1 MKLNELAPP
10 AGGVRKNRKRV
21 GRGPGSGW
29 GKTSG
34 RGQNGQNS
42 RSGGGVRV
50 GFEGGQM
57 PLQRRL
63 PKRGFKNIFK
73 KRYSIINIQE
83 LARFEKGST
92 VDDATFKGAGLLKHS
107 TEGVKLLGKGEITY
121 PLTLNIKACSRA
133 ARAKVEAA
141 GGKIIGC

>member
-1 MKLNELAPP
+1 MKINELTPL
-10 AGGVRKNRKRV
+10 AGARKDRKRV
-21 GRGPGSGW
+21 GRGRGSGR

-34 RGQNGQNS
+34 RGQKGQNA
-42 RSGGGVRV
+42 RSTRGGRV

-73 KRYSIINIQE
+73 KKYSIINIQD
-83 LARFEKGST
+83 LAKFEKGST
-92 VDDATFKGAGLLKHS
+92 VDNAALKDAGLLKHG
-107 TEGVKLLGKGEITY
+107 TEGVKLLAKGDITY
-121 PLTLNIKACSRA
+121 ALTLNINACSRL
-133 ARAKVEAA
+133 ARTKVEAA

>member
-10 AGGVRKNRKRV
+10 KGARRKMKRV

-34 RGQNGQNS
+34 RGQKGQNS
-42 RSGGGVRV
+42 RSGSGGRL

-73 KRYSIINIQE
+73 KRYSIINIQD
-83 LARFEKGST
+83 LVRFEKGST
-92 VDDATFKGAGLLKHS
+92 IDDAAFRSAGLLQGG
-107 TEGVKLLGKGEITY
+107 TMGIKLLGKGDITY
-121 PLTLNIKACSRA
+121 PLTLNIKACSRS

-141 GGKIIGC
+141 GGKIVGC

>member
-10 AGGVRKNRKRV
+10 AGARKNRKRI
-21 GRGPGSGW
+21 GRGRGSGW

-34 RGQNGQNS
+34 RGQKGQNS
-42 RSGGGVRV
+42 RSGSGVHV

-73 KRYSIINIQE
+73 KRYSIINVQD
-83 LARFEKGST
+83 LARFEQGSI
-92 VDDATFKGAGLLKHS
+92 VDDAALKDAGLLKHG
-107 TEGVKLLGKGEITY
+107 TDGVKLLAKGEITY
-121 PLTLNIKACSRA
+121 SLTLNIKACSRL
-133 ARAKVEAA
+133 ARAKVEAV

>member
-1 MKLNELAPP
+1 MKLNELAPLT
-10 AGGVRKNRKRV
+10 GVRKSRKRV

-63 PKRGFKNIFK
+63 PKRGFNNIFK
-73 KRYSIINIQE
+73 KRYSIINIQD
-83 LARFEKGST
+83 LARFEKGT
-92 VDDATFKGAGLLKHS
+92 MVDDAAFKETGLLKHG
-107 TEGVKLLGKGEITY
+107 TEGIKLLGKGEITH
-121 PLTLNIKACSRA
+121 PLTLKIRACSRS
-133 ARAKVEAA
+133 ARAKVEAV